1 MRRREFIG
9 LLGGVAGAL
18 TCADVFAAQKSPMV
32 RLGVLYTGPR
42 PPNEC
47 CADAECKSP
56 RPDTYQNQKCLE
68 LRTVFGLLGDLHA
81 LGWREGENLHVEW
94 RFADGDPKKLP
105 ALAAELVALRPDV
118 LVASATI
125 ETKSFQA
132 ATSDIPIVFM
142 VSTDPVGSGVV
153 DSLARPGRN
162 ATGMS
167 LTPQIL
173 WSKRLELVAELIG
186 HRPTKVTWLGSPGD
200 IAAKRNLTA
209 VMEAAEQMGV
219 KVNNFEARE
228 LSDFARVFAASAGND
243 AVLVQL
249 DVLTVT
255 HRPQIAELAARYR
268 LPAIYDNR
276 DYVVDGGLISY
287 GADAGE
293 IFRRS
298 ATYVDRILRGARP
311 QDLPVEQP
319 TKFNLV
325 INLKTAK
332 AIGLTIPVKLLTVAD
347 EVIE

>member
-1 MRRREFIG
+1 
-9 LLGGVAGAL
+9 
-18 TCADVFAAQKSPMV
+18 
-32 RLGVLYTGPR
+32 
-42 PPNEC
+42 
-47 CADAECKSP
+47 
-56 RPDTYQNQKCLE
+56 
-68 LRTVFGLLGDLHA
+68 LHA
-81 LGWREGENLHVEW
+81 RGWREGENLQIEMRHGS
-94 RFADGDPKKLP
+94 GDLAKLP
-105 ALAAELVALRPDV
+105 RLAAELVALRPDV

-125 ETKSFQA
+125 ETKAFQA

-142 VSTDPVGSGVV
+142 VSTDPVGTGIV
-153 DSLARPGRN
+153 DNLAHPGRN

-173 WSKRLELVAELIG
+173 WGKRLELIAELIG

-200 IAAKRNLTA
+200 IMFKRSLAA

-219 KVNNFEARE
+219 KVDNLEAHE
-228 LSDFARVFAASAGND
+228 PSDFDRIFAASAGSD
-243 AVLVQL
+243 AVLVQFDL
-249 DVLTVT
+249 LTLN

-287 GADAGE
+287 GADFRE
-293 IFRRS
+293 ILRLS
-298 ATYVDRILRGARP
+298 AIYVDRILRGARP
-311 QDLPVEQP
+311 NDLPVQQP

-332 AIGLTIPVKLLTVAD
+332 ALGLTIPVKLLTIAD